1 MNKII
6 PALIL
11 FAGLTFAQEQTIT
24 IGKIDLKLGSDKE
37 EVLDLLDKTLY
48 VEEDY
53 NDEHLFSIWDSDKKS
68 YLYGAIKF
76 NDLKK
81 LTSIDKNWGTSVND
95 SHSQIFEQIIQL
107 LDIYKNNGEIKV
119 ETQEIFEPNF
129 KAKKLSFIQG
139 KKVIEL
145 SLNGNRI
152 ILKELLQESE

>member
-1 MNKII
+1 MNKL
-6 PALIL
+6 LITFIL
-11 FAGLTFAQEQTIT
+11 VAGSTFGQEQMLTLA
-24 IGKIDLKLGSDKE
+24 KIDLKLGTEKE
-37 EVLDLLDKTLY
+37 SVLDILDKSLY

-119 ETQEIFEPNF
+119 ETQEIFEPNY

>member
-6 PALIL
+6 IAFIL
-11 FAGLTFAQEQTIT
+11 LLGSTFGQEQMLTLA
-24 IGKIDLKLGSDKE
+24 KIDLKLGTDKE
-37 EVLDLLDKTLY
+37 AVLEILDKSLY

-129 KAKKLSFIQG
+129 KSKKLSFIQG

>member
-129 KAKKLSFIQG
+129 KA
-139 KKVIEL
+139 
-145 SLNGNRI
+145 
-152 ILKELLQESE
+152 

>member
-1 MNKII
+1 M
-6 PALIL
+6 L
-11 FAGLTFAQEQTIT
+11 FAALTLGQEQTLT

-48 VEEDY
+48 VEEDF
-53 NDEHLFSIWDSDKKS
+53 NDETLFSIWDTDKRS

-76 NDLKK
+76 DESKK
-81 LTSIDKNWGTSVND
+81 LISIDKNWGTSVND

-107 LDIYKNNGEIKV
+107 LDNYKNSGEIKV
-119 ETQEIFEPNF
+119 DTQEIFEPNY
-129 KAKKLSFIQG
+129 KVKKLSFIQG

-152 ILKELLQESE
+152 ILKELLKESE

>member
-11 FAGLTFAQEQTIT
+11 FVGLAFAQEQTIT
-24 IGKIDLKLGSDKE
+24 IGKVDLKLGTDKE
-37 EVLDLLDKTLY
+37 AVLDILDKSLY

-53 NDEHLFSIWDSDKKS
+53 NDEQLFSIWDSDKKS

-107 LDIYKNNGEIKV
+107 LDNYKNNGEIKV

-152 ILKELLQESE
+152 ILKELLKESE

>member
-1 MNKII
+1 MNKL
-6 PALIL
+6 LITFIL
-11 FAGLTFAQEQTIT
+11 VAGSTFGQEQMLTLA
-24 IGKIDLKLGSDKE
+24 KIDLKLGTEKE
-37 EVLDLLDKTLY
+37 SVLDILDKSLY

>member
-1 MNKII
+1 MKKITI
-6 PALIL
+6 AFIL
-11 FAGLTFAQEQTIT
+11 FAGLTFGQEQTLT

-53 NDEHLFSIWDSDKKS
+53 NDEHLFSIWDSDKRS

-76 NDLKK
+76 NDSKK
-81 LTSIDKNWGTSVND
+81 LSSIDKNWGTSVND

-152 ILKELLQESE
+152 ILKELLKESE

>member
-37 EVLDLLDKTLY
+37 EVLDLLDKSLY

-68 YLYGAIKF
+68 YLYGAIRF
-76 NDLKK
+76 NDSKK
-81 LTSIDKNWGTSVND
+81 LISIDKNWGTSVND

-107 LDIYKNNGEIKV
+107 LDNYKNSGEIKV

>member
-24 IGKIDLKLGSDKE
+24 IGKIDLKLGTDKE
-37 EVLDLLDKTLY
+37 SVLDLLDKSLY

-53 NDEHLFSIWDSDKKS
+53 NDESLFSIWDSDKRS
-68 YLYGAIKF
+68 YLYGEIKF
-76 NDLKK
+76 NESKK
-81 LTSIDKNWGTSVND
+81 LISIDKNWGTSVND

-107 LDIYKNNGEIKV
+107 LDKYKNSGEIKV
-119 ETQEIFEPNF
+119 ETKEIFEPNY
-129 KAKKLSFIQG
+129 KAKMLSFIQG

-145 SLNGNRI
+145 SLRGNRI
-152 ILKELLQESE
+152 ILKELLKESE

>member
-6 PALIL
+6 IAFI
-11 FAGLTFAQEQTIT
+11 FFVGLTFAQEQTLT
-24 IGKIDLKLGSDKE
+24 IGKVDLKLGTDKE
-37 EVLDLLDKTLY
+37 SVLDILDKTLY

-53 NDEHLFSIWDSDKKS
+53 NDEHLYSIWDSDKKN
-68 YLYGAIKF
+68 YLYGAIRF
-76 NDLKK
+76 NDSKK
-81 LTSIDKNWGTSVND
+81 LISVDKNWGTSVND

-107 LDIYKNNGEIKV
+107 LDKYKSGGEIKV
-119 ETQEIFEPNF
+119 DTQEIFEPNY

-152 ILKELLQESE
+152 ILKELLKESE